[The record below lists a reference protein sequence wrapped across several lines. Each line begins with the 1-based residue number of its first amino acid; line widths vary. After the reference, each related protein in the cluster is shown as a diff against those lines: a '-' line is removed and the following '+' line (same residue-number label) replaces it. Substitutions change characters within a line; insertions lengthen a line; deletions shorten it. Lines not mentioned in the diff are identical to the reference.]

1 MDESIEKFKTM
12 YRQKKPLVLLLR
24 SEESVIMTIIFQF
37 FKMTKKSN
45 LKRLSF
51 FTIPNSFFCN
61 RAKKFEK
68 TVLSYCHA
76 RCHQLWPRSS
86 TTAIINIIEKRI
98 CKLSWDQNRYFFNH
112 FYNINYMHLWSGPNL
127 HNATGLLLWFEFLS
141 TLWID
146 YRLITGIDEQ
156 VLNLQTNNVYK
167 VGSEP

>member
-12 YRQKKPLVLLLR
+12 HRQKKHLVLLLR

-86 TTAIINIIEKRI
+86 TTAIINIIEKKYVSSVGTKIDTFLIISIMSII
-98 CKLSWDQNRYFFNH
+98 CIYDQGLTYTTPPVYFYDLNF
-112 FYNINYMHLWSGPNL
+112 FQPYELI
-127 HNATGLLLWFEFLS
+127 
-141 TLWID
+141 ID
-146 YRLITGIDEQ
+146 
-156 VLNLQTNNVYK
+156 
-167 VGSEP
+167 

>member
-1 MDESIEKFKTM
+1 M
-12 YRQKKPLVLLLR
+12 VLLLR

-86 TTAIINIIEKRI
+86 TTAIINIIEKKYVSSVGTKI
-98 CKLSWDQNRYFFNH
+98 D
-112 FYNINYMHLWSGPNL
+112 
-127 HNATGLLLWFEFLS
+127 TFLS
-141 TLWID
+141 ISIMSIICIYDQGLTYTTPPVYFYDLNFFQPYELIID
-146 YRLITGIDEQ
+146 
-156 VLNLQTNNVYK
+156 
-167 VGSEP
+167 

>member
-1 MDESIEKFKTM
+1 MEACQKILLWSKSSNLNFHLVLKMMMCTSFYIALKKLTINNIKKTFVDESIEKFKTIHK
-12 YRQKKPLVLLLR
+12 QKKHLVLLLR

-76 RCHQLWPRSS
+76 RCHQLWP
-86 TTAIINIIEKRI
+86 
-98 CKLSWDQNRYFFNH
+98 
-112 FYNINYMHLWSGPNL
+112 
-127 HNATGLLLWFEFLS
+127 
-141 TLWID
+141 
-146 YRLITGIDEQ
+146 
-156 VLNLQTNNVYK
+156 
-167 VGSEP
+167 

>member
-1 MDESIEKFKTM
+1 
-12 YRQKKPLVLLLR
+12 
-24 SEESVIMTIIFQF
+24 MTIIFQF

-86 TTAIINIIEKRI
+86 TTAIINIIEKKYVSLVRTKI
-98 CKLSWDQNRYFFNH
+98 DTFLIISIMSNV
-112 FYNINYMHLWSGPNL
+112 NYMHLWSGPNL

-167 VGSEP
+167 VGIEP